1 MERRTGSP
9 AQVTRNCPQ
18 LQLAVRL
25 VRCWSV
31 IPNPL
36 AEKG

>member
-1 MERRTGSP
+1 
-9 AQVTRNCPQ
+9 VTRNCPQ

-25 VRCWSV
+25 ARRWSV

-36 AEKG
+36 TEKG